1 MKVNKRRILKNG
13 TPYFMLIPAAVFL
26 FLFLAYP
33 LFYVFRL
40 SMENYNVARLA
51 QRGFIGFQN
60 FVDIFTKD
68 KVFYQSLEIS
78 VKWVLWEVTAQLLLG
93 FWLALL
99 LDKTFKGRG
108 IARCLVFLPWAMS
121 GVITA
126 MIWSLMYNQNIGILN
141 DLFRKLGFIQKDMA
155 WLANS
160 KTALA
165 SCIVAEIWRG
175 IPFFAIT
182 LLASLQNIP
191 PELYEACRADGG
203 KPWHEIMY
211 IKLPFLKN
219 TIILTTLLRA
229 VWEFNNVDLLLTL
242 TGGGPSNKTMTMT
255 MYMTNMAV
263 KNNNYGYGA
272 ALAVIAFFILLLF
285 ALVYLKLSS
294 FGKEE

>member
-1 MKVNKRRILKNG
+1 MIKNG
-13 TPYFMLIPAAVFL
+13 MPYYMLMPAAVFL

-33 LFYVFRL
+33 LCYVFRL
-40 SMENYNVARLA
+40 SMENYNVARLS

-60 FVDIFTKD
+60 FIEIFKKD

-78 VKWVLWEVTAQLLLG
+78 VKWVLSEVTAQLVLG

-99 LDKTFKGRG
+99 LDKSFKGRG
-108 IARCLVFLPWAMS
+108 AARCLVFLPWAMS

-126 MIWSLMYNQNIGILN
+126 MIWSLIYNQNIGVLN
-141 DLFRKLGFIQKDMA
+141 DLFKHLGWINKDMA

-191 PELYEACRADGG
+191 PELYEACKVDGG
-203 KPWHEIMY
+203 RPWHEILY

-285 ALVYLKLSS
+285 ALIYLKISN
-294 FGKEE
+294 FGKGE

>member
-1 MKVNKRRILKNG
+1 MNRKSRRFFKEAM
-13 TPYFMLIPAAVFL
+13 PYFMLMPAAAFL
-26 FLFLAYP
+26 LLFLAYP
-33 LFYVFRL
+33 LCYVFRL

-51 QRGFIGFQN
+51 QRGFVGLQN
-60 FVDIFTKD
+60 FIDIFTED
-68 KVFYQSLEIS
+68 KVFFQSLGIS
-78 VKWVLWEVTAQLLLG
+78 AKWVLCEVIAQLLFG
-93 FWLALL
+93 FILALL
-99 LDKTFKGRG
+99 LDKSFKGRG

-126 MIWSLMYNQNIGILN
+126 MIWSLMYNQNIGVLN
-141 DLFRKLGFIQKDMA
+141 DLFRHMGLIEKDMA
-155 WLANS
+155 WLASS
-160 KTALA
+160 KTALI

-191 PELYEACRADGG
+191 PELHEACVVDGG
-203 KPWHEIMY
+203 KSWHEIFY

-272 ALAVIAFFILLLF
+272 ALAVIAFFILLIF
-285 ALVYLKLSS
+285 ALLYLKLSN
-294 FGKEE
+294 FGKAE